1 MPGTYS
7 TEVDLDA
14 DYATQKPNGRKSQMN
29 SPQGA
34 LEDMQDLRG
43 EEDSGDE
50 RRSKNTNEQSLPA
63 IPEKGDVSEVLR
75 QFSIKKKQ
83 P

>member
-1 MPGTYS
+1 
-7 TEVDLDA
+7 
-14 DYATQKPNGRKSQMN
+14 MN

-34 LEDMQDLRG
+34 LEGMPPDLRG
-43 EEDSGDE
+43 DEDSGDDG
-50 RRSKNTNEQSLPA
+50 RSRNTNEQSLPA